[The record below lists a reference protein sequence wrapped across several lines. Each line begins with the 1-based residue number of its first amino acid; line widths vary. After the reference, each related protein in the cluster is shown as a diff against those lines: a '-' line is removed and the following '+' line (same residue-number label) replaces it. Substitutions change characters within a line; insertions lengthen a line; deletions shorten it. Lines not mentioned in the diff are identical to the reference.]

1 MEKYIEKSL
10 LSIINQSLQN
20 IEIIIVNDN
29 SKDNTEIILKRMQK
43 KYKYIKTINHS
54 NNLGVYYSRIDAV
67 LKENI
72 SYLLIQMIYF

>member
-20 IEIIIVNDN
+20 IEIIIINDN
-29 SKDNTEIILKRMQK
+29 SKDKTEIILKRLQK
-43 KYKYIKTINHS
+43 QYKYIKTINHS

-67 LKENI
+67 LKH
-72 SYLLIQMIYF
+72 